1 MLVEQSKKAHDVF
14 NYILTKA
21 ASNVEIETRVNTTYT
36 FIESDDMD
44 ITYGL
49 ISNDETK
56 FYALS
61 IISTGY
67 NDVISFDRL
76 FEQDD
81 DKSKLIW
88 DLLKAGGINEYSVK
102 VLINGNIPSN
112 TADLKNIDW
121 SEVRLK

>member
-14 NYILTKA
+14 NYVLTKA
-21 ASNVEIETRVNTTYT
+21 ASNVETETRVNTTYT
-36 FIESDDMD
+36 FIQSNDTD
-44 ITYGL
+44 ITYAL
-49 ISNDETK
+49 ISNHETS

-67 NDVISFDRL
+67 NDVISFERL

-88 DLLKAGGINEYSVK
+88 DLLKEGGINEYSIR
-102 VLINGNIPSN
+102 VLINGNVP
-112 TADLKNIDW
+112 DRVELKDIDW
-121 SEVRLK
+121 NEVRFK